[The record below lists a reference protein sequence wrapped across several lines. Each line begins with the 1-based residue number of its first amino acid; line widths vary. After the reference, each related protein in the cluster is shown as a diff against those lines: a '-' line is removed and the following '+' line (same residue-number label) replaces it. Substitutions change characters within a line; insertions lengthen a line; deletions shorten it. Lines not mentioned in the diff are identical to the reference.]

1 MSMFE
6 SVKGRLPWVFVGL
19 VLISA
24 AVLFT
29 GAPQVMASDDHDKAR
44 LLREG
49 GQIMPLAEILQHPEL
64 QGKRVIEAELEREHG
79 RLVYELELL
88 DIDGRVRE
96 RYFDAATGEPL
107 GGDKSDDWKR

>member
-1 MSMFE
+1 MSD
-6 SVKGRLPWVFVGL
+6 SVKSRLAWVFVGL
-19 VLISA
+19 VLISG

-29 GAPQVMASDDHDKAR
+29 GTPQATASDDHDKAR
-44 LLREG
+44 LLRDDG
-49 GQIMPLAEILQHPEL
+49 RIMPLADILQHPEL

-79 RLVYELELL
+79 RLVYELEVL

-107 GGDKSDDWKR
+107 AGDRTDDWKR